1 MKNRYNEITESFKD
15 LLKQNLTADNSE
27 VITQL
32 STKLDELKQ
41 EHEKLEEENS
51 QLKDKYV
58 EYIKAT
64 NFKETPK
71 DEVLDEPKSL
81 DDIITDSV
89 NKIINERTK

>member
-1 MKNRYNEITESFKD
+1 MKNRYNEIHESAKD

-27 VITQL
+27 VITLL
-32 STKLDELKQ
+32 STKLDELEQ
-41 EHEKLEEENS
+41 EHEKLEEEIS

-58 EYIKAT
+58 ENIKAT
-64 NFKETPK
+64 TFKDAPK

-81 DDIITDSV
+81 DDAIADSV

>member
-1 MKNRYNEITESFKD
+1 MKNKYNEITESFKD
-15 LLKQNLTADNSE
+15 LLKQNLTAENSE

-58 EYIKAT
+58 EYIKTTTFPEA
-64 NFKETPK
+64 PK
-71 DEVLDEPKSL
+71 NDVLDEPKSL
-81 DDIITDSV
+81 DDAITDSV